1 MMIQPSMPGV
11 TSGEVEPSQT
21 DFHLK
26 YYCFV
31 GAASK
36 MPTRHFP
43 KTNLNLD
50 LGNSQ
55 ELVRLSAQL
64 LEQHS
69 IYRSVKGTRSR
80 QDGDMS
86 RTAQGGHKLTYMEPQ
101 RIKCKDG
108 S

>member
-1 MMIQPSMPGV
+1 MTMIQPSMPGV
-11 TSGEVEPSQT
+11 TSGEVVPSQT

-43 KTNLNLD
+43 KTNLNLG

-55 ELVRLSAQL
+55 ELVHLSAQL
-64 LEQHS
+64 PEQHGIHGS
-69 IYRSVKGTRSR
+69 LRGTHRA
-80 QDGDMS
+80 D
-86 RTAQGGHKLTYMEPQ
+86 
-101 RIKCKDG
+101 RIG
-108 S
+108 T